1 SSLMRE
7 ITKLPR
13 LRGSSQANN
22 LIDSESGVLNPY
34 ALVADPRQQDIRG
47 DSEEQQHAEYVR
59 ELRRA
64 RGQRVS
70 LARDVLTGC
79 LPGDKHGSV
88 HTMKVLR
95 TAIQRAP
102 QEAHST
108 LDGVLEQLA
117 AMKSAEKG

>member
-1 SSLMRE
+1 ALSMIWKTHLQGVPWMVLDPSSLMGE
-7 ITKLPR
+7 ITKLPG
-13 LRGSSQANN
+13 LRGSSQAIN

-70 LARDVLTGC
+70 LARAVLTG
-79 LPGDKHGSV
+79 GRH
-88 HTMKVLR
+88 
-95 TAIQRAP
+95 
-102 QEAHST
+102 
-108 LDGVLEQLA
+108 
-117 AMKSAEKG
+117 SAE